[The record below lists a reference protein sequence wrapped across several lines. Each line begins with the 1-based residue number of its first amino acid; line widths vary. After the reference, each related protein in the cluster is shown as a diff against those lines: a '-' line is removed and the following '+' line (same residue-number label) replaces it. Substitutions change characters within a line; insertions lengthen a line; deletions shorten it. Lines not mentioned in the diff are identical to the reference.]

1 MGLRIAKETTDFMT
15 TTTKATTTEKTYS
28 EAQEAILTQAAINAG
43 GKIDGALA
51 ETLAIELGKDVR
63 SIRAKAARMGI
74 YKAAE
79 KKSKSGLPI
88 ETKEDIAL
96 AIAAIVGTNL
106 DGLEK
111 ASKRT
116 LQILREK
123 LQA

>member
-15 TTTKATTTEKTYS
+15 TTTKTTTTEKTYT
-28 EAQEAILTQAAINAG
+28 EAQEAILTQAAIDAG

-51 ETLAIELGKDVR
+51 ETLAIELDKDVR

-88 ETKEDIAL
+88 ETKEAIALDIAG
-96 AIAAIVGTNL
+96 IVGTTL

>member
-1 MGLRIAKETTDFMT
+1 MT
-15 TTTKATTTEKTYS
+15 NTTKTTATEKTYT

-88 ETKEDIAL
+88 ETKEAIALDIAG
-96 AIAAIVGTNL
+96 IVGTTL